1 MKTLRCLILVLIL
14 VLPGCRDHKETIPQ
28 ELADILN
35 LGIDRP
41 LEVVLASP
49 QGETSGPEDFESVT
63 IAFNQPMKALT
74 TETPKLTQPF
84 QLDPPTKGRFRWKG
98 SATVSFEPEQPL
110 KFGTEYTIT
119 VPKGIAAAGG
129 SKLEKE
135 AKFTFSTPG
144 PRLVMSVPSN
154 NSTGYKA
161 ENPIILG
168 FDQTVDPKKVQALLR
183 FSSPNGAP
191 KPQVR
196 ELTDKEAEALNKDR
210 AEPSRFIPR
219 RSVAV
224 LAPALKPGTRYTL
237 KLEKGLTGE
246 NGPLPANKDATVT
259 FTTLGPFVWTQ
270 QAQKEAESPSHSVDF
285 HFSNAFQ
292 LKALKD
298 HLKVEP
304 KVEIPRS
311 DYDESEEWE
320 SNSVYLPLEP
330 NTTYTFTVDAGLTDV
345 HGQKLEKDVVFTWKT
360 GDRSPEAQIAEGLGV
375 LEASGKL
382 ELPVGLQNIDKQTVR
397 MSLLDSAE
405 MMRLVA
411 KDEYDWLWGAPKF
424 TPEGGWDLVRSS
436 VPDGP
441 RNQVYDRPID
451 LKPALKGRPF
461 GFIFYEVESVAGKT
475 KFRHRGLLQVTNLA
489 ATGKFSPENSV
500 FVATSLDQAEPLS
513 GVEAVVVDGTGHP
526 VWTGKSGSDGRVEAP
541 GWSQLLGPTS
551 ELYQDPPMSLF
562 LKKGKDQ
569 VFIRNGSFG
578 SVSAWAFDIPIRWTN
593 SAHTPTLKAYTE
605 RGLYLPGDEV
615 QVKGALRDR
624 AKGQWVTPDLKTLQF
639 ELFNSR
645 DESIDKGTVAL
656 SDFGTFHQTLKI
668 PPKSPTGSYRL
679 DFSLPKDTA
688 KSWRCEPE
696 LSGVSFRVEEF
707 QPAQFK
713 VEVTSSKK
721 SAKMGD
727 SVDVT
732 VLGSWLFGSP
742 MNEEKVT
749 WSSSI
754 SPSSYSHKDYPGFDF
769 GPLPLDNDEDS
780 DRFQDL
786 SDGLGLTN
794 NKGEFKAEVPLKG
807 IAYRG
812 DGELFIEGTI
822 TSSNRRSITGQL
834 LIPVA
839 RGAYRLGLKPT
850 GRFVDSS
857 SPVTIQ
863 TVALDLEGQPISGKS
878 GTVELLR
885 REWNSTRK
893 TDVDGRFRWVTEI
906 EDKSIEKKDFQSAKA
921 VGELTLTPKEA
932 GFYIVRATSVDDQ
945 KNTILAETSFYAQ
958 GSGRVPWGRS
968 EGDTIELVPDK
979 LHYNPGETAR
989 ILIKS
994 PFPEATAL
1002 ITYERDLILYSKT
1015 TKLTGNAPV
1024 IEVPLTEEHVPNVY
1038 VSVML
1043 FRGRVSDVAED
1054 SSEDAGRPAFKIG
1067 YLDLPVSPDEKR
1079 LKIDLKTDKPKYG
1092 PGDEVVTTMRV
1103 TDVQGKPVQAELSLT
1118 AADVGV
1124 LNLIDYQT
1132 PDFFDTFYGSL
1143 PLAVRTAESRLD
1155 VIGQRSYGTKGEAE
1169 GGGGGYNPGFRS
1181 DFRLTAVWK
1190 PQVVTDAQG
1199 TAEVRFRLPENLT
1212 TFRMMTTA
1220 ITKDTRC
1227 GSAESEI
1234 ILTKP
1239 LILKPS
1245 APSFARLGDDFQ
1257 AGVLA
1262 VNGTEED
1269 STLKVILETEGVPS
1283 AAEPREIFLKAGEER
1298 EILFPLKADKVGTA
1312 TLRFS
1317 GQMGQHHDGL
1327 QVEIPLQEATQRVNL
1342 VTTGQ
1347 TEETSFKQNLK
1358 IPETVVEGSA
1368 KLKVQLSSTM
1378 LNGLQASID
1387 QLVDYPYGC
1396 LEQRLSRMTPLLF
1409 TDNLVA
1415 RFGLQNWPKAKV
1427 KSTVQENLDL
1437 IPGYADS
1444 SGGLKIWP
1452 TSSGPQPYLTALAVR
1467 TAYLAQEKGYKT
1479 GPWLEKANAYLKKY
1493 LDGPGET
1500 VYGFNEAEVLTT
1512 KAAALEALTHS
1523 KTKGNSYLSGLM
1535 DRRSKMPAVG
1545 KALLLEAA
1553 HRLGDKKSADLLAQE
1568 LSNSLKLE
1576 NATAHF
1582 EVDKSLM
1589 PWLYSSDTR
1598 DTGVILGALLNT
1610 GHKLPV
1616 ADKVVTWLLEAR
1628 NSQGTWGTT
1637 SNNAAALSAL
1647 WAFAEVFEGKDP
1659 TFSVSAKIEG
1669 GKDLGQAD
1677 FAPGKTT
1684 QAQWESDLAKG
1695 ESNVE
1700 VIKKGKG
1707 HLYYSLA
1714 VSYQDRE
1721 PSPPVDEGMTVLRA
1735 ITDLEGHAV
1744 EEIQGGEIYK
1754 IQLSVIAPA
1763 IRRYVV
1769 LEDPVPAGFEVV
1781 KTDFATESSK
1791 LTKLLERG
1799 SSAGWQTFIR
1809 FEDYADRVLL
1819 FADALAPG
1827 EHTYQYL
1834 VRAQTP
1840 GVYQHPA
1847 AQVEEMYHP
1856 ELFGRTATT
1865 SVTIK

>member
-1 MKTLRCLILVLIL
+1 MKTLRCLLLALIL

-49 QGETSGPEDFESVT
+49 QGETNGPEDYQSVT
-63 IAFNQPMKALT
+63 IVFNQPMKALT
-74 TETPKLTQPF
+74 AETPKLNLPF
-84 QLDPPTKGRFRWKG
+84 QLKPATKGRFRWKG

-110 KFGTEYTIT
+110 KFGTAYTVT
-119 VPKGIAAAGG
+119 VPAGLASAGG
-129 SKLEKE
+129 AELEKE
-135 AKFTFSTPG
+135 AEFTFSTPG
-144 PRLVMSVPSN
+144 PRLVMSQPPN
-154 NSTGYKA
+154 NSTGFKPA
-161 ENPIILG
+161 EPLILG
-168 FDQTVDPKKVQALLR
+168 FDQTVDPKKVEALLS
-183 FSSPNGAP
+183 FSSPEGAP
-191 KPQVR
+191 RPQVR
-196 ELTDKEAEALNKDR
+196 ELTDKEADDINKGR
-210 AEPSRFIPR
+210 AENSHFVPR
-219 RSVAV
+219 RAVAV
-224 LAPALKPGTRYTL
+224 LAPDLKPGTRYTL
-237 KLEKGLTGE
+237 KLEKGLVGE
-246 NGPLPANKDATVT
+246 NGPLPASKEATVT
-259 FTTLGPFVWTQ
+259 FSTLGPFVWTQ
-270 QAQKEAESPSHSVDF
+270 EAQKKAESPSHSVDF

-298 HLKVEP
+298 HLKVDP
-304 KVEIPRS
+304 IVEIPRS
-311 DYDESEEWE
+311 EYDESEEWA
-320 SNSVYLPLEP
+320 SNSLYLPLEP
-330 NTTYTFTVDAGLTDV
+330 NTTYTFTVTAGLADI
-345 HGQKLEKDVVFTWKT
+345 HGQKLEKDIVFTWKT
-360 GDRSPEAQIAEGLGV
+360 GDRRPEAQVPEGLGI
-375 LEASGKL
+375 LEAEGKL

-397 MSLLDSAE
+397 MSLIDSAE

-411 KDEYDWLWGAPKF
+411 KDEYTWLWGGTDF
-424 TPEGGWDLVRSS
+424 TPDGGWDIAKTT
-436 VPDGP
+436 VPEGP
-441 RNQVYDRPID
+441 RNQVYDRPVD
-451 LKPALKGRPF
+451 LKPALKGRSF
-461 GFIFYEVESVAGKT
+461 GFIFYDIESVSGKT
-475 KFRHRGLLQVTNLA
+475 TFRHRGLLQVTNLA

-500 FVATSLDQAEPLS
+500 FVASSLNKAEPLG
-513 GVEAVVVDGTGHP
+513 GVEAIVVDGSGHP
-526 VWTGKSGSDGRVEAP
+526 VWNGISGSDGRVEAP

-551 ELYQDPPMSLF
+551 ELYQDPPISLF
-562 LKKGKDQ
+562 LKKGQDQ

-593 SAHTPTLKAYTE
+593 SSHSPTLESYTE

-624 AKGQWVTPDLKTLQF
+624 AKGQWVTPDLKNLHF
-639 ELFNSR
+639 ELYNSR
-645 DESIDKGTVAL
+645 NESIEKGTVAL
-656 SDFGTFHQTLKI
+656 SDYGTFHQTLKI

-679 DFSLPKDTA
+679 DYSLPKDTA
-688 KSWRCEPE
+688 KSWRIEPE

-721 SAKMGD
+721 STKMGD
-727 SVDVT
+727 SVDVQ

-754 SPSSYSHKDYPGFDF
+754 NPYRYSHKDYPGFDF
-769 GPLPLDNDEDS
+769 GPLPLDNEEDS

-786 SDGLGLTN
+786 SDGQGLTD
-794 NKGEFKAEVPLKG
+794 NKGEFRAEVPLKG

-812 DGELFIEGTI
+812 DGELLIEGTV

-839 RGAYRLGLKPT
+839 RGAYRLGLRPT
-850 GRFVDSS
+850 GRFVDSN

-863 TVALDLEGQPISGKS
+863 AVALDLDGQPVSGKT

-906 EDKSIEKKDFQSAKA
+906 DDKSIESKDFKSDKA
-921 VGELTLTPKEA
+921 IAELSFTPNEA
-932 GFYIVRATSVDDQ
+932 GFYILRVTSVDAQ
-945 KNTILAETSFYAQ
+945 KNTILTETSFYAH
-958 GSGRVPWGRS
+958 GGGRVPWGRG

-979 LHYNPGETAR
+979 LRYSPGETAK

-1015 TKLTGNAPV
+1015 TKLKGSAPV
-1024 IEVPLTEEHVPNVY
+1024 IEVPLTEAHVPNLY

-1043 FRGRVSDVAED
+1043 FRGRAGDVTED
-1054 SSEDAGRPAFKIG
+1054 STEDAGRPTFKIG

-1092 PGDEVVTTMRV
+1092 PGDEVVTTLKV
-1103 TDVQGKPVQAELSLT
+1103 TDFHGKPVQAELSLT

-1155 VIGQRSYGTKGEAE
+1155 VVGQRSYGTKGEDE

-1190 PQVVTDAQG
+1190 PQVLTDAQG
-1199 TAEVRFRLPENLT
+1199 TAVVRFRLPENLT

-1227 GSAESEI
+1227 GAAESEI

-1269 STLKVILETEGVPS
+1269 STLKIVIEAEGVPNT
-1283 AAEPREIFLKAGEER
+1283 AEPREIFLKAGEER
-1298 EILFPLKADKVGTA
+1298 EILFPFKADKVGTA

-1327 QVEIPLQEATQRVNL
+1327 QIEIPLQEATQRVNL
-1342 VTTGQ
+1342 ATTGQ
-1347 TEETSFKQNLK
+1347 TEDASLKQPLT
-1358 IPETVVEGSA
+1358 IPDTVVEGSA
-1368 KLKVQLSSTM
+1368 KVKVQLSSTM

-1396 LEQRLSRMTPLLF
+1396 LEQRLSRITPLLF

-1415 RFGLQNWPKAKV
+1415 RFGLQDWPKAKV

-1452 TSSGPQPYLTALAVR
+1452 TSSGPQPYLTAIAVR
-1467 TAYLAQEKGYKT
+1467 TAYLAQESGYKT
-1479 GPWLEKANAYLKKY
+1479 GPWLEKSNVYLKKY

-1500 VYGFNEAEVLTT
+1500 IYGFNEAEVLTT

-1523 KTKGNSYLSGLM
+1523 KINGRSYLNGLM
-1535 DRRSKMPAVG
+1535 DRRSKMPALG
-1545 KALLLEAA
+1545 KAFLLEAA

-1598 DTGVILGALLNT
+1598 DTSVILAALLKT

-1647 WAFAEVFEGKDP
+1647 WAFAEAFEGKDP

-1677 FAPGKTT
+1677 FAPGKKTQTT
-1684 QAQWESDLAKG
+1684 WESALKKG
-1695 ESNVE
+1695 ESTIGVS
-1700 VIKKGKG
+1700 KKGSG
-1707 HLYYSLA
+1707 HLYYSFAL
-1714 VSYQDRE
+1714 SYEDRE
-1721 PSPPVDEGMTVLRA
+1721 PSPPVDEGMTILRA

-1744 EEIQGGEIYK
+1744 KEIKGGEIYK
-1754 IQLSVIAPA
+1754 VRLSVIAPA
-1763 IRRYVV
+1763 LRRYVV

-1791 LTKLLERG
+1791 LSKLLERG

-1809 FEDYADRVLL
+1809 FEDYADRILL

-1827 EHTYQYL
+1827 EHLYEYL

-1847 AQVEEMYHP
+1847 AFVEEMYHP

-1865 SVTIK
+1865 TVTIK